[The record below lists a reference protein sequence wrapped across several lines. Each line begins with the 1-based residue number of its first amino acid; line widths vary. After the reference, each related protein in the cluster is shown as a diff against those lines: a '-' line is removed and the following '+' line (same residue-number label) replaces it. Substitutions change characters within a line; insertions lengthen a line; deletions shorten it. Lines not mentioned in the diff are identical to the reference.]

1 MKWWCGAQAEAE
13 CAAQGSRKLI
23 DAWKSTE
30 TWLKEETERL
40 IDKLKLWKNMVSQEN
55 HSGRVLLMEM
65 QLMPYHSV
73 CLFLSR

>member
-40 IDKLKLWKNMVSQEN
+40 IDKLKKEHGKPGEQN

-65 QLMPYHSV
+65 QLIPYHSV